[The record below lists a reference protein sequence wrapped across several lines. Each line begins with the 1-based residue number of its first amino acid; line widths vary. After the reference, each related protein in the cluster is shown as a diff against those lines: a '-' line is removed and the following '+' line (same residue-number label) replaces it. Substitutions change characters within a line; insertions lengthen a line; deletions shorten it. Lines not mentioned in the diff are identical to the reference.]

1 MKKFILFLIMILA
14 SFVRMQNVYAL
25 DASINETKIFDKSD
39 TLTIKNVSFDD
50 LTITPSAEF
59 NNIGDYVTLKVDF
72 KGSGLNQ
79 NKILSV
85 TDNNRSEYI
94 NITYKHGDTLKY
106 PLYITMV
113 YKNAANE
120 KVNLDDIT
128 ITINLEEESS
138 GAVPIENPKTGI
150 ISRILIP
157 IALVAISGVLAS
169 HYLKYKN
176 DITFMIL
183 LLCLIIIP
191 FTVKAVE
198 GKKLSLTLNASNMIV
213 NGKEIEQLTVPE
225 EKQPEKE
232 VSSSTAEVP
241 TTTVLPESSSGK
253 TLWVAHQKNDADR
266 VQAAI
271 KAGFW
276 AIEVDVYQS
285 GSVFQL
291 KHDTYHGY
299 NLDVFLDTCKKNNI
313 VAVLDLKSV
322 SDYKKLIELVKS
334 KGWFN
339 YTIFQADTTSVVKT
353 LNSVDSNSR
362 IWFLNSAL
370 EAALKVSE
378 INSVKDKLEG
388 INMIALSVDSN
399 VIKQVHNMGLTICA
413 FSYNSTM
420 YDSRGKSA
428 NNLASWGA
436 DYLMANDVTKI
447 TVNQNNTIG
456 SGSGGAGD
464 CAGSYV
470 GTKYSL
476 TDAQKKKIAG
486 MVIGEYGSDLNG
498 MKAVASHMANLYEI
512 NLFNNSSCTK
522 GKTFYEYITSPV
534 GSCGWYATYNAA
546 PTTNANALKAV
557 EDVLINGNRT
567 LPLYIDEFDWYPNDI
582 LGASSLSDS
591 NSYKVGVTKLEN
603 KYDSKGTYYCIT
615 KASHDANIF
624 FYTTR
629 GENYRVAK
637 GYAKGY

>member
-14 SFVRMQNVYAL
+14 SLVRMQNVYAL
-25 DASINETKIFDKSD
+25 DVSINETKIFDKSD

-138 GAVPIENPKTGI
+138 EAVPIKNPKTGI

-339 YTIFQADTTSVVKT
+339 YTIFQADTTSVVKS

-388 INMIALSVDSN
+388 INMIALFVDSN

-420 YDSRGKSA
+420 YDSKGKSA

>member
-1 MKKFILFLIMILA
+1 MKRFIVFLIMLLA
-14 SFVRMQNVYAL
+14 SFVRIQNVYAL
-25 DASINETKIFDKSD
+25 DVSINETKIFDKSD

-79 NKILSV
+79 YKILSV
-85 TDNNRSEYI
+85 TDNNENEYV
-94 NITYKHGDTLKY
+94 NITYKHDDTLKY
-106 PLYITMV
+106 PLYIIMT
-113 YKNAANE
+113 YANAANE
-120 KVNLDDIT
+120 KITLDNIN
-128 ITINLEEESS
+128 ITINLEKDGG
-138 GAVPIENPKTGI
+138 GAAPIENPKTGI
-150 ISRILIP
+150 ISRILMP
-157 IALVAISGVLAS
+157 LVLVAISGVLAS

-176 DITFMIL
+176 DTTLMFL
-183 LLCLIIIP
+183 LLCLIIAP

-198 GKKLSLTLNASNMIV
+198 GNKLSLTLNASNMVV
-213 NGKEIEQLTVPE
+213 NGKKVEQIVEPE
-225 EKQPEKE
+225 TEQPEKE
-232 VSSSTAEVP
+232 TSKSSGEVP
-241 TTTVLPESSSGK
+241 TTTVSPESPRGK

-276 AIEVDVYQS
+276 GIEVDVYQS
-285 GSVFQL
+285 GSTFQL

-339 YTIFQADTTSVVKT
+339 YTIFQADTVSVVKS
-353 LNSVDSNSR
+353 LNSADSNSR

-370 EAALKVSE
+370 EADLKVSE

-399 VIKQVHNMGLTICA
+399 VVKQVHNMGLTICA

-428 NNLASWGA
+428 NNLASWGT
-436 DYLMANDVTKI
+436 DYLMANDITKI
-447 TVNQNNTIG
+447 TVNQTNTIG
-456 SGSGGAGD
+456 SGSGGAGN
-464 CAGSYV
+464 CSGSYV

-486 MVIGEYGSDLNG
+486 MIMGEYSSDLNG
-498 MKAVASHMANLYEI
+498 MKAVASQMANLYEI
-512 NLFNNSSCTK
+512 NTFNNATCTK
-522 GKTFYEYITSPV
+522 GKTFYEYITLPV
-534 GSCGWYATYNAA
+534 GSCGWYATYDSA
-546 PTTNANALKAV
+546 PSTNANALKAV

-582 LGASSLSDS
+582 LGASSISDS
-591 NSYKVGVTKLEN
+591 NSYTAGVTKLEN
-603 KYDSKGTYYCIT
+603 KYGSKGTYYCIT

-624 FYTTR
+624 FYTTK